1 MGNWIGVMRY
11 VRSSAKVPKQII
23 IQMSESTNQS
33 TILSKSIVRVA
44 SATRLRGDFQLPGDK
59 SISHRSAMFAAI
71 GEGVSRLSNYSSARD
86 CQSTL
91 NCLEALGVKIERK
104 PELIVIEGAGIDG
117 LREAA
122 RALDVG
128 NSGSTIR
135 MLSGILAGQNF
146 TTEITGDESIQRRPM
161 KRVIDPLVMMGAR
174 IESRE
179 GGFAPLVIHGGNLKA
194 IEYTPP
200 VASAQ
205 VKSCA
210 LLAGLFADGV
220 TTVIEKTPT
229 RNHTEVMMRECGAAI
244 EVTKTE
250 AGERISVTGRK
261 PLGALGDYIVAGDQS
276 SASFFIVAAL
286 IVPDAE
292 LRLRHIGINPSRTA
306 LMDAL
311 KSMGAR
317 IEIENPRVARGEPV
331 ADILIRSSNL
341 NGDLELSGEV
351 IANLIDEIPIL
362 AIAGAR
368 LDGTLTIRD
377 ARELRV
383 KESDRIRSIVDN
395 LRRMEVEVEEFD
407 DGLRLRGGQRLR
419 GARVDSFDDHRIAMS
434 FAVAG
439 LIAEGETEILNADAA
454 SVSLPEF
461 YNLLAASGAKIDIGR

>member
-1 MGNWIGVMRY
+1 
-11 VRSSAKVPKQII
+11 
-23 IQMSESTNQS
+23 
-33 TILSKSIVRVA
+33 
-44 SATRLRGDFQLPGDK
+44 
-59 SISHRSAMFAAI
+59 
-71 GEGVSRLSNYSSARD
+71 
-86 CQSTL
+86 
-91 NCLEALGVKIERK
+91 
-104 PELIVIEGAGIDG
+104 
-117 LREAA
+117 
-122 RALDVG
+122 
-128 NSGSTIR
+128 
-135 MLSGILAGQNF
+135 
-146 TTEITGDESIQRRPM
+146 
-161 KRVIDPLVMMGAR
+161 
-174 IESRE
+174 
-179 GGFAPLVIHGGNLKA
+179 
-194 IEYTPP
+194 
-200 VASAQ
+200 
-205 VKSCA
+205 
-210 LLAGLFADGV
+210 
-220 TTVIEKTPT
+220 
-229 RNHTEVMMRECGAAI
+229 VMMRECGAAMEI
-244 EVTKTE
+244 TKTE

-261 PLGALGDYIVAGDQS
+261 PLGALGDYNVAGDQS

-306 LMDAL
+306 LIDAL
-311 KSMGAR
+311 KSIGAR
-317 IEIENPRVARGEPV
+317 IEVENPRIARGEPV

-341 NGDLELSGEV
+341 KGDLELSGEV

-461 YNLLAASGAKIDIGR
+461 YNLLAAGGAKIDIGR

>member
-1 MGNWIGVMRY
+1 MSEAKN
-11 VRSSAKVPKQII
+11 SSA
-23 IQMSESTNQS
+23 N
-33 TILSKSIVRVA
+33 IVRIAPV
-44 SATRLRGDFQLPGDK
+44 TKLRGDFQLPGDK
-59 SISHRSAMFAAI
+59 SISHRAAMFAAI
-71 GEGVSRLSNYSSARD
+71 GEGVSKLSDYSSARD

-91 NCLEALGVKIERK
+91 ECLESLGVKVRRET
-104 PELIVIEGAGIDG
+104 ELIVIEGVGLDG
-117 LREAA
+117 LREAP

-135 MLSGILAGQNF
+135 MLSGLLAGQSF

-161 KRVIDPLVMMGAR
+161 KRIIDPLALMGAR
-174 IESRE
+174 IEARE
-179 GGFAPLVIHGGNLKA
+179 GGFAPLKIHGGNLKA
-194 IEYTPP
+194 IEYAPP

-220 TTVIEKTPT
+220 TTVVEKTPT

-244 EVTKTE
+244 EIIKTE
-250 AGERISVTGRK
+250 AGERISIAGRR
-261 PLGALGDYIVAGDQS
+261 PLGALGRYTVAGDLS

-286 IVPDAE
+286 IAPDAE
-292 LRLRHIGINPSRTA
+292 LRLRHIGVNSSRTA
-306 LMDAL
+306 LIDAL
-311 KSMGAR
+311 ISIGAR
-317 IEIENPRVARGEPV
+317 IEVENRRVAHGEPV
-331 ADILIRSSNL
+331 ADILVRSSHL
-341 NGDLELSGEV
+341 KGDLELSGSI

-395 LRRMEVEVEEFD
+395 LRRMSVEVEEFD
-407 DGLRLRGGQRLR
+407 DGLRLKGKQRLR
-419 GARVDSFDDHRIAMS
+419 GASVDSFSDHRIAMS

-439 LIAEGETEILNADAA
+439 LIAEGETEVARADAA

-461 YNLLAASGAKIDIGR
+461 YQLLAASGAKIE

>member
-1 MGNWIGVMRY
+1 
-11 VRSSAKVPKQII
+11 
-23 IQMSESTNQS
+23 
-33 TILSKSIVRVA
+33 
-44 SATRLRGDFQLPGDK
+44 
-59 SISHRSAMFAAI
+59 MFAAI
-71 GEGVSRLSNYSSARD
+71 GAGVSKLNNYSSARD

-91 NCLEALGVKIERK
+91 DCLEALGVKVRRE
-104 PELIVIEGAGIDG
+104 PELIVVEGVGLDG
-117 LREAA
+117 LREAT

-135 MLSGILAGQNF
+135 MLSGILAGQGF

-161 KRVIDPLVMMGAR
+161 KRVIDPLTLMGAR
-174 IESRE
+174 VEARE
-179 GGFAPLVIHGGNLKA
+179 GNFAPLKIHGGDLKA

-210 LLAGLFADGV
+210 LLAGLFAEGI

-244 EVTKTE
+244 EIEKTE
-250 AGERISVTGRK
+250 DGERISVAGRK
-261 PLGALGDYIVAGDQS
+261 PLRALGDYTVAGDLS

-286 IVPDAE
+286 IAPDAE
-292 LRLRHIGINPSRTA
+292 LRLRHIGVNASRTA
-306 LMDAL
+306 LIDAL
-311 KSMGAR
+311 KSVGAR
-317 IEIENPRVARGEPV
+317 IEIENPRIAHGEPV
-331 ADILIRSSNL
+331 ADILVRSSDL
-341 NGDLELSGEV
+341 KGDLALSGAI

-368 LDGTLTIRD
+368 LDGSLTIRD

-395 LRRMEVEVEEFD
+395 LRRMGVEVEEFD
-407 DGLRLRGGQRLR
+407 DGLRLSGKQPLR
-419 GARVDSFDDHRIAMS
+419 GASVDSFDDHRIAMS

-439 LIAEGETEILNADAA
+439 LIAEGETEIVNADAA

-461 YNLLAASGAKIDIGR
+461 YQLLATSGAEIKW